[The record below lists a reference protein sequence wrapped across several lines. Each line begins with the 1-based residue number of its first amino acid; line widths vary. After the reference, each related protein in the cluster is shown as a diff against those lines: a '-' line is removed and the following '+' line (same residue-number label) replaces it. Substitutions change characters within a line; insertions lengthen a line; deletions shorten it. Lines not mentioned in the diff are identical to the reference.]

1 MYDVGWLLCPQIHD
15 FEGKELNSMR
25 TKSCL
30 RNVVFHRHKV
40 GHEWTCLS
48 FTLRIIDLMLVAVN
62 IVLDGH
68 KHVQR
73 IQCTTLWSFRWEVN
87 SSSRC
92 SSSEFSSVSLNN
104 LVTVQ

>member
-48 FTLRIIDLMLVAVN
+48 FTLRIIDLLLVAVN
-62 IVLDGH
+62 IFLRLLLFIMSVFDPHLDLLSIISGGSAAAL
-68 KHVQR
+68 VA
-73 IQCTTLWSFRWEVN
+73 
-87 SSSRC
+87 
-92 SSSEFSSVSLNN
+92 SSVL
-104 LVTVQ
+104 LA

>member
-48 FTLRIIDLMLVAVN
+48 FTLRIIDLLLVAVN
-62 IVLDGH
+62 TVLDGH

-73 IQCTTLWSFRWEVN
+73 IQC
-87 SSSRC
+87 RC
-92 SSSEFSSVSLNN
+92 SSSEFSSVSLND